1 VTGTPNAG
9 SGLVFGPGLDPAG
22 SAARFSVSAL
32 GLQFQGQHADLAVPG
47 WSALRWRKGGFNDTQ
62 LLVEWTTPEGTF
74 SLSVG
79 DPASQNA
86 LLAHLPGATQET
98 ARPSR
103 ATRTASNSMI
113 FLLVLLPI
121 LVIGVLVWQADR
133 LIDWAVSN
141 IPVETEIRLG
151 REAFAQQRQNLAIAE
166 DHPALPMLRQIG
178 ARLIDGSPY
187 PYEFHIVRDESINA
201 FAMPGGFVV
210 VHTGLLASA
219 DSAEELAA
227 VLAHEVQHVE
237 RRHGLRGLVH
247 AAGWRV
253 VLSLVLGNTGGTIAG
268 TWVQNLGDLRFSRS
282 QETDADL
289 EGVKALVKADI
300 DPKGMVAFFAR
311 LSQEAGRVPAL
322 LSSHPASD
330 ERMTRVEASFPKG
343 RTYPPLPYDYRS
355 LRGTAK

>member
-1 VTGTPNAG
+1 MTNVPNAG
-9 SGLVFGPGLDPAG
+9 SGLVFGPQIDTAG

-32 GLQFQGQHADLAVPG
+32 GLQFQGEQADIVVPG
-47 WSALRWRKGGFNDTQ
+47 WSALRWRKGGFNDAQ
-62 LLVEWTTPEGTF
+62 LLVEWTTPEGAF

-79 DPASQNA
+79 DPASQSA
-86 LLAHLPGATQET
+86 LLAHLPGAMQET
-98 ARPSR
+98 TRPSR

-121 LVIGVLVWQADR
+121 VVIGLIVWQADR

-151 REAFAQQRQNLAIAE
+151 REAFAQQRQGLAILE
-166 DHPALPMLRQIG
+166 NHPGLPMLRQIG
-178 ARLIDGSPY
+178 ARLTGGSPY
-187 PYEFHIVRDESINA
+187 PYEFHIARDEAINA

-227 VLAHEVQHVE
+227 VVAHEVQHVE

-247 AAGWRV
+247 AAGWRA
-253 VLSLVLGNTGGTIAG
+253 VLSLVLGNTGGSIAG
-268 TWVQNLGDLRFSRS
+268 SWVENLGDLRFSRS

-289 EGVKALVKADI
+289 EGVKALVRADI
-300 DPKGMVAFFAR
+300 DPRGMVAFFAR
-311 LSQEAGRVPAL
+311 LAKDPSHLPAL
-322 LSSHPASD
+322 LSSHPAST
-330 ERMTRVEASFPKG
+330 ERMTAVRAALPKD
-343 RTYPPLPYDYRS
+343 RAYPPLPYDYHR
-355 LRGTAK
+355 LRGAAK

>member
-1 VTGTPNAG
+1 VTGTSNAG
-9 SGLVFGPGLDPAG
+9 SGLVFGPGLDPVQN
-22 SAARFSVSAL
+22 AARFSASAL
-32 GLQFQGQHADLAVPG
+32 GLQFQGLHADLAVPG

-62 LLVEWTTPEGTF
+62 LLVEWTTPEGEF
-74 SLSVG
+74 SLSVA
-79 DPASQNA
+79 DTASQAA
-86 LLAHLPGATQET
+86 LLAHLPGATQQT
-98 ARPSR
+98 TRPSQ
-103 ATRTASNSMI
+103 ATRTASNSII

-121 LVIGVLVWQADR
+121 VVIGLLVWQADR

-151 REAFAQQRQNLAIAE
+151 REAFAQQRQTLAVVE

-178 ARLIDGSPY
+178 AKLTQGSPY

-219 DSAEELAA
+219 DSAEELAG
-227 VLAHEVQHVE
+227 VVAHEVQHVE

-253 VLSLVLGNTGGTIAG
+253 VLSLVLGNAGGSIAG
-268 TWVQNLGDLRFSRS
+268 SWVENLGDLRFSRS
-282 QETDADL
+282 QETDADI
-289 EGVKALVKADI
+289 EGVKALLRADI

-311 LSQEAGRVPAL
+311 LAKEAGRMPAL
-322 LSSHPASD
+322 LSSHPASA

-343 RTYPPLPYDYRS
+343 RTYPPLPYDYRG
-355 LRGTAK
+355 LRGAAR